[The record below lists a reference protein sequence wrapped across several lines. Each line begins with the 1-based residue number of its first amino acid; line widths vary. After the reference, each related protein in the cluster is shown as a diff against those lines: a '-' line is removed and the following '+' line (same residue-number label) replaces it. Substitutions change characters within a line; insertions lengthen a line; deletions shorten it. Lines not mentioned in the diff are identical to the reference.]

1 MNRLQVNPSLRAH
14 AAHIGLT
21 RHLARIG
28 RPERAYYAKP
38 RTVDVDVRAA
48 VAEAAVAEWLGVPWL
63 QSGPDDD
70 PTSTDLGGNY
80 EIRNLMDSTNPL
92 AVRYHEAERD
102 AQMVWTFCHP
112 SLYFVD
118 VIHSE
123 MAQRAWN
130 LGTPPHY
137 DRTTTRVINNPS
149 KAAA

>member
-1 MNRLQVNPSLRAH
+1 MNRIQVNPVLRAR

-38 RTVDVDVRAA
+38 RTVDIDVRAA

-102 AQMVWTFCHP
+102 AQMVWTYVDP
-112 SLYFVD
+112 SLYVVD

-123 MAQRAWN
+123 NAVLAWN
-130 LGTPPHY
+130 RGAPPHY
-137 DRTTTRVINNPS
+137 DRTTTRVISNPTE
-149 KAAA
+149 AAA